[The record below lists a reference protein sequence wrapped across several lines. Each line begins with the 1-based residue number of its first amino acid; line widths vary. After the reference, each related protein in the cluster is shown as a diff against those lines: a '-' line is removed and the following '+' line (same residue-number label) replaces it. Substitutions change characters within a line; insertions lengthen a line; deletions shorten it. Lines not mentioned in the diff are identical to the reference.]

1 VSANDD
7 PRCPECGEAIS
18 ATASYCMHCYTDLS
32 DVDLTDRVHRDD
44 ATDGVEYPGA
54 ERNEGDYETMTD
66 ASETVQAAADDLS
79 GGGTAGHANEDGQWV
94 DVPGTGDGSLLDP
107 DGIVDDTLT
116 VVVAILAGIVV
127 GFGSLVMLLFVVES
141 GWVLLLAL
149 VVWLGSTAYL
159 SRRRTVQ
166 GAVSHGAYLLAAV
179 LASAPVVAAIAT
191 SGGVGERAGSFGVAA
206 AFAAIP
212 VGILLVLGYVAGKF
226 RPTEERQKATD
237 VQ

>member
-1 VSANDD
+1 VSGNDD

-32 DVDLTDRVHRDD
+32 DVDLTERVHRGAPDE
-44 ATDGVEYPGA
+44 VEYPGS
-54 ERNEGDYETMTD
+54 ETNEGDYETMTG
-66 ASETVQAAADDLS
+66 ASETVQAAADLS
-79 GGGTAGHANEDGQWV
+79 GGGTEGHANEDGQWV
-94 DVPGTGDGSLLDP
+94 DVPRTGDGSLLDP

-116 VVVAILAGIVV
+116 VVVAILASVVV
-127 GFGSLVMLLFVVES
+127 GFGTLVMLLFVVES

-149 VVWLGSTAYL
+149 LVWLWSTPYL

-179 LASAPVVAAIAT
+179 LGSAPLVAAIAT

-212 VGILLVLGYVAGKF
+212 VGVLLVVGYVAGKF